1 MDHLDITDIVQRLEL
16 APHPEGGFYRQTWVE
31 SDEPGV
37 RSHGTAIYFLLP
49 GNVEN
54 RWHRID
60 AAEIWH
66 HYAGAPLELH
76 LADAPPQSDRI
87 LQLGS
92 DLDAGQQPQGIV
104 PPHCWQRAVSL
115 GAWSLMGCTVSPAFQ
130 FETFEMLG
138 D

>member
-16 APHPEGGFYRQTWVE
+16 APHPEGGFYRETWVE

-60 AAEIWH
+60 AAEIWQTLPH
-66 HYAGAPLELH
+66 NAT
-76 LADAPPQSDRI
+76 
-87 LQLGS
+87 GS
-92 DLDAGQQPQGIV
+92 CNWDPISTPDIN
-104 PPHCWQRAVSL
+104 HRAS
-115 GAWSLMGCTVSPAFQ
+115 CRPTVGSAQ
-130 FETFEMLG
+130 
-138 D
+138 